1 MSAELSGTNT
11 ILVTQRRRV
20 RARTAFATPLASFV
34 GLSFL
39 YSYMLFHALHVAQ
52 RDPQVVKALSAI
64 PLFATC
70 AAAAITSLVL
80 GGISTLLTLGD
91 EKWLARLPNWLGL
104 AILLFTAE
112 ILLFP

>member
-11 ILVTQRRRV
+11 IVVTRRTLVGE
-20 RARTAFATPLASFV
+20 RTAFATPLASFV

-52 RDPQVVKALSAI
+52 RDPQLVKALSAV

-70 AAAAITSLVL
+70 AAAAITGLVL
-80 GGISTLLTLGD
+80 GGLATLLTLGD
-91 EKWLARLPNWLGL
+91 EKWLARLPKALGWTT
-104 AILLFTAE
+104 LLFTAE